1 MGTTNKS
8 YMTVHPFLSQQT
20 STIDSDNARTVSLLA
35 HGLKPIFGD
44 SFSVITKSPSRS
56 SDPESQQQQQCRLG
70 GRKGRKG
77 RKKLDYR
84 RTSVA
89 CNPCRRRKI
98 RCIISSSDSRGRCIA
113 CIRLKKECSFYPT
126 DQPPHTSHAKKS
138 SQPSSGPKGSPTPSS
153 PATSSGKPAEP
164 PSQPFTPLATLQA
177 PSMVPTGKPTANT
190 EGFTSRERGT
200 VQRPGSEMAELKTIW
215 GSHPSGSPIS
225 AQIPPFAPI
234 PPNWTSGSSGPGSH
248 DDVAWGNYASLLR
261 SLSFGSVSPNSISW
275 EVELQAM
282 PTWTHSVA
290 QPGPRDEVPG
300 WGPPYRNTIVVSS
313 TDGGAEGGVVE
324 PRESVYT

>member
-20 STIDSDNARTVSLLA
+20 STIDSDNARTVSLPA
-35 HGLKPIFGD
+35 HGLNPIFGD
-44 SFSVITKSPSRS
+44 SFSVTTKSPSRS
-56 SDPESQQQQQCRLG
+56 LDPESQQQQQCRLG

-89 CNPCRRRKI
+89 CDPCRRRKI
-98 RCIISSSDSRGRCIA
+98 RSATYVA
-113 CIRLKKECSFYPT
+113 CEEVIPAILRTKRVTNPIVTRNFEWKTGGTTKSALH
-126 DQPPHTSHAKKS
+126 PPGNITGTKH
-138 SQPSSGPKGSPTPSS
+138 GPYW
-153 PATSSGKPAEP
+153 
-164 PSQPFTPLATLQA
+164 
-177 PSMVPTGKPTANT
+177 
-190 EGFTSRERGT
+190 ERGT
-200 VQRPGSEMAELKTIW
+200 VQRPGSEMAALKTIW

-261 SLSFGSVSPNSISW
+261 SMSFGSVSPNSMSW